1 MWGGVLSWGEC
12 WSCGAHAVIGVVWV
26 IHVEEGFIHNRDVVG
41 VIYRV
46 VYNVCMYVGDWR

>member
-1 MWGGVLSWGEC
+1 MSWGEC